1 MTKSKGMNVF
11 KTSDTLTSRKGV
23 LTKHSLCVIFI
34 TRVSMAL
41 PILARGG
48 ETELGRD
55 NKKGLAGLRIPPI
68 SWEAVLDRIRPFLC
82 LDRQTHRGG

>member
-1 MTKSKGMNVF
+1 
-11 KTSDTLTSRKGV
+11 
-23 LTKHSLCVIFI
+23 
-34 TRVSMAL
+34 MAL

-48 ETELGRD
+48 EIELGRD
-55 NKKGLAGLRIPPI
+55 NKIGLAGLRIPPI